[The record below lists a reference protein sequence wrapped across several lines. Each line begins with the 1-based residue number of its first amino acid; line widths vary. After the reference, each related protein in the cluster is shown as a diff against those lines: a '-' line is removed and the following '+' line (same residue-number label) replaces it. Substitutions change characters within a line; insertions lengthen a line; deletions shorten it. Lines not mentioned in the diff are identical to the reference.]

1 MITYDDIDDKPD
13 KPARFLLARKKE
25 KKKKK
30 DHAYVKS

>member
-1 MITYDDIDDKPD
+1 MPDDHTNDIDDKPD
-13 KPARFLLARKKE
+13 KPALHARK